1 MYHFLSKLWTL
12 QQNKLKYIYLYIY
25 TQSWFPDYLGI
36 TVFLRDVCYLA
47 FLDHWRLQQSGF
59 FFFFL
64 QKQLQPKQF
73 FVSHTFILAWS
84 LILVLI
90 AFMISFLHP
99 ILKISMH
106 SIFILRWSYLS
117 IRLLTDTAEN
127 VHR

>member
-47 FLDHWRLQQSGF
+47 FLDHWRLQRSGF

-64 QKQLQPKQF
+64 PK
-73 FVSHTFILAWS
+73 TAAAKTILCFTHIHFS
-84 LILVLI
+84 LEFNPRANSIYDKLFTSYIKNLH
-90 AFMISFLHP
+90 AFHFHSA
-99 ILKISMH
+99 LKLFKH
-106 SIFILRWSYLS
+106 KATYRHCWKC
-117 IRLLTDTAEN
+117 T
-127 VHR
+127 